1 MINKQYIIENLN
13 PKTIRVSLIVL
24 MMIIMSTIVSGC
36 SGDCASS
43 EDMMTDP
50 KIIALPGYD
59 DKTYKPSNL
68 ASYWI
73 PTDVTVKSNT
83 DKDIKFDVLFNKV
96 NLCGLST
103 TTTPSSEDIKIQR
116 FATDYPTG
124 IKVVNGDYL
133 SFTLNKDSIKINC
146 ASPDPRIHVYDIDKC
161 QNGFY
166 KEGESSDKITSFE
179 GKTIELESYVAPNF
193 SPKNFNV
200 GWDQNAFWNDNHD
213 TDTIYNAF
221 IPTIMIFGMYDTNS
235 FTQGTFYTLINGY
248 EPSTY
253 DAIIPSKIL
262 IVPEDYHEK
271 ITEKDKDKKDV
282 DYHIYSQ
289 FPTIPN
295 DDKTFLA
302 AQTIKSSTEAERQ
315 EVQQKYWCRIYNNAY
330 TAIVSGSTT
339 TKTLNRSEN
348 IEGIMLNQMCDK
360 FYYLD
365 KIDSPDLMKYKDFT
379 AATLSSKPKGN
390 TGLVNSKIISAM
402 ESMSYMDP
410 LGASPPP
417 SGATLDEDDMEPIE
431 IHTLPPEI
439 KPEDFQMNK
448 LPMTNSRF
456 FYMLNANIG
465 NPTQNT
471 YGNVNTDYASCGS
484 KSNLARCDAS
494 GNVQIPLDSPIP
506 VKRAGEVF
514 IKVGV
519 NSSDIQKFI
528 GNANI
533 KVTKTCPNKSIYGL
547 LVPAGAQPAAFAF
560 KPGDANTFEIPL
572 YENGNLEEALDKIII
587 KHSDIKDKLSGGSQ
601 DATWYL
607 YLAIKDNEDFDGYKN
622 NTGSVKLK
630 TQIKRDSSKSVT
642 RFINRTIDKMMTILY
657 GPEDPST
664 FKRSGGIVNSI
675 YNNMISSSKFQA
687 IIRACAVLMI
697 TIYGISIVMG
707 LAQFNGGDLLRTIIK
722 FGIVFILL
730 QKGSWDF
737 FNDRFFNIFI
747 NGPRQLLTFVT
758 TAPDKPLINYST
770 SDPGSGNYIFGP
782 VNDILERFIDTTVW
796 KQIMALIFAGPF
808 GWIFFWFLLQSSMIM
823 LTGTLSALITY
834 ITSMTLV
841 GIFISVAPLFII
853 TLMFKGTTKIFKA
866 WVKVLMTNSLNVVF
880 VFGGLSMISGVL
892 SVFINS
898 VFGYGV
904 CTDCALQYHGPVEN
918 FNFCILYADLP
929 AGFSNGLSLEERT
942 YHSMSQANLESARND
957 FYGIPIPF
965 SAFVCFIILS
975 HMTANLVGFFSTM
988 AEDISSVDYGS
999 PTRESNIASKVAETM
1014 KGWVGKDQEAKQ
1026 NAISQKGRSGDVKGG
1041 KIEDSDKKAPRK

>member
-1 MINKQYIIENLN
+1 MINKIMKNLN
-13 PKTIRVSLIVL
+13 PKTTKTYLIIL
-24 MMIIMSTIVSGC
+24 MIIIMSTIVSGC

-50 KIIALPGYD
+50 KIIVLPGYD
-59 DKTYKPSNL
+59 EKTYKSSNP

-73 PTDVTVKSNT
+73 PTDVTVKSNI

-103 TTTPSSEDIKIQR
+103 ATTPSSKDIRIQT
-116 FATDYPTG
+116 FATDYLTG
-124 IKVVNGDYL
+124 INVVNGDYL

-146 ASPDPRIHVYDIDKC
+146 ASPDPRIHVHDVDKC

-166 KEGESSDKITSFE
+166 KEGESSDKIPPSE
-179 GKTIELESYVAPNF
+179 GKTIELESYIALEDQFLNNQAEINDLFGNVVWW
-193 SPKNFNV
+193 SLNFNT
-200 GWDQNAFWNDNHD
+200 NK
-213 TDTIYNAF
+213 IYNAF
-221 IPTIMIFGMYDTNS
+221 IPNKMIQGMYDITNYNINID
-235 FTQGTFYTLINGY
+235 QLNGY
-248 EPSTY
+248 KTN
-253 DAIIPSKIL
+253 DAIITSKIL

-271 ITEKDKDKKDV
+271 ITEKDKDNKDV

-289 FPTIPN
+289 FPTIPS
-295 DDKTFLA
+295 DDKKFLE
-302 AQTIKSSTEAERQ
+302 AQTTKSSTDAERQ
-315 EVQQKYWCRIYNNAY
+315 EVQRKYWCRVYNNAY
-330 TAIVSGSTT
+330 TAIVSGSST
-339 TKTLNRSEN
+339 TKKLSRSEN

-390 TGLVNSKIISAM
+390 TGLVNAKIISVM
-402 ESMSYMDP
+402 ESMSYIDP
-410 LGASPPP
+410 LGASQPP
-417 SGATLDEDDMEPIE
+417 SGATPDEDDIEPIE
-431 IHTLPPEI
+431 MPALPPEI

-465 NPTQNT
+465 PITPNI
-471 YGNVNTDYASCGS
+471 YGNVNNDYATCGS
-484 KSNLARCDAS
+484 TSNLARCDKD
-494 GNVQIPLDSPIP
+494 GNVQIPLNSPIP
-506 VKRAGEVF
+506 VKKTGEVSV
-514 IKVGV
+514 KVGK
-519 NSSDIQKFI
+519 NSSDMMNFI

-533 KVTKTCPNKSIYGL
+533 KVTKICPNKSIYGL
-547 LVPAGAQPAAFAF
+547 LVPAGATPAAFAF
-560 KPGDANTFEIPL
+560 KPGDSNTFEIPL
-572 YENGNLEEALDKIII
+572 YENGNLEEALDKITI
-587 KHSDIKDKLSGGSQ
+587 KHADIKDKLSGGSK

-607 YLAIKDNEDFDGYKN
+607 YLAIKDNNDADGYKN
-622 NTGSVKLK
+622 NTGSVKLQ
-630 TQIKRDSSKSVT
+630 TRIKRDSSKSVT

-657 GPEDPST
+657 GPEDPET

-675 YNNMISSSKFQA
+675 YNNIISSSRFQA

-707 LAQFNGGDLLRTIIK
+707 LSQFNGGDLLKTIIK

-904 CTDCALQYHGPVEN
+904 CTDCALQYHGPVAN

-929 AGFSNGLSLEERT
+929 AGFSNGLSMEEIN
-942 YHSMSQANLESARND
+942 YHTISQANLESARNE
-957 FYGIPIPF
+957 FQGIPISF
-965 SAFVCFIILS
+965 SAFVCFVILCY
-975 HMTANLVGFFSTM
+975 MIANLVGFLSTI

-1014 KGWVGKDQEAKQ
+1014 KGWVGKDQEAKR
-1026 NAISQKGRSGDVKGG
+1026 NAVSQKGKPGDAKGAKVK
-1041 KIEDSDKKAPRK
+1041 DADKTKRK